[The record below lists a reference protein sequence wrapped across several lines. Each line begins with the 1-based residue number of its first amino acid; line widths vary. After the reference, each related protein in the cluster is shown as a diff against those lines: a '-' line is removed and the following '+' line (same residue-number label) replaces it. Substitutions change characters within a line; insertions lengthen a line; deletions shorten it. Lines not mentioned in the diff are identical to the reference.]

1 MAITNY
7 HPISLLCI
15 ISKVVEIIIFN
26 ITIEFPSNSFTP
38 YQFSFLPGRSTLLLF
53 INKLIE
59 AKHSN
64 KSVILSI
71 WISRRPLTQLF
82 ILRLKYIA

>member
-64 KSVILSI
+64 KVYNIIYLDFKKAFDSVIH
-71 WISRRPLTQLF
+71 P
-82 ILRLKYIA
+82 KA